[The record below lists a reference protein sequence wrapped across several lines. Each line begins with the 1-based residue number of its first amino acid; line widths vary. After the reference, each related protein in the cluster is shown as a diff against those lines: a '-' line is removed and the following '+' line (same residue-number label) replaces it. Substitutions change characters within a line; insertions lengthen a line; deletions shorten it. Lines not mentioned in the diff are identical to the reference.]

1 MAIPNCTADTTVI
14 TNIGTTPDERGL
26 STDEFKAKFDEAS
39 TNIKN
44 DLNNNIIPAIK
55 EALPGTT
62 PSCRVYHSTNQS
74 IPTATFTPL
83 AFDSERFDTDNIHDN
98 ATNNTRLTCKTAG
111 KYLII
116 ANVRWGLNAN
126 NQRDLRLR
134 LNGTTYI
141 ADALLKVSAAEP
153 ILLNVSTIYDLAVND
168 YVEAVAY
175 QDSGGALDIIST
187 ANYSP
192 EFMMVKVG

>member
-1 MAIPNCTADTTVI
+1 VIICHKTEFDAATTM
-14 TNIGTTPDERGL
+14 
-26 STDEFKAKFDEAS
+26 
-39 TNIKN
+39 
-44 DLNNNIIPAIK
+44 
-55 EALPGTT
+55 

-74 IPTATFTPL
+74 IPNATFTPL
-83 AFDSERFDTDNIHDN
+83 AFDSERFDTDAMHD
-98 ATNNTRLTCKTAG
+98 ATTNNTRLTCKTAG

-116 ANVRWGLNAN
+116 ANVRWALNAN

-134 LNGTTYI
+134 VNGTTLI
-141 ADALLKVSAAEP
+141 ADVLLKVSTTDP
-153 ILLNVSTIYDLAVND
+153 ILLNISTIYDLAVND

-175 QDSGGALDIIST
+175 QDSGGALDVINT